1 MTTLTKK
8 KSLREFSLT
17 TKSVKGDSL
26 KILISYDMT
35 VGNGGVSLGVAVNG
49 NPVSY
54 TKRDLRRVKA
64 LKNPLLDKIISATTM
79 DSAGCE
85 KGLYETT
92 LRLTKELVLTNS
104 SSARDE
110 LRKLYSITTPQQ
122 EKSLN
127 TMVRNYSQKSD
138 SSNCTNKALEGIVR
152 RYMNAQRLRLLEN
165 AREIVQLV
173 RGIYRKGI
181 EINGTHS
188 SVELEGWLKENHYP
202 SYYKR
207 DIDYI
212 RKTRERIFWNVLNKE
227 YTPVK

>member
-17 TKSVKGDSL
+17 IKSVKGDSL

-64 LKNPLLDKIISATTM
+64 LKNPLLDKIMVATTM
-79 DSAGCE
+79 DLAGCE
-85 KGLYETT
+85 RGLYETT
-92 LRLTKELVLTNS
+92 LRLTKELALTNS

-110 LRKLYSITTPQQ
+110 LHKLYSITTPQQ

>member
-64 LKNPLLDKIISATTM
+64 LKNPLLDKIMVATTM